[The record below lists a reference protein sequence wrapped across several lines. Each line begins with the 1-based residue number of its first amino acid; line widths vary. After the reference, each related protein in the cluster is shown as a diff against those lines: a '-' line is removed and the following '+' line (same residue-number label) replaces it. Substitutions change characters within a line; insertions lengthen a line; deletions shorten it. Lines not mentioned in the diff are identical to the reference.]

1 MVNSKVRFTARNSPA
16 KPDQSENVS
25 QSVFGF
31 SYTKRT
37 QGDLFWS
44 LERYIWNKKFL
55 YAHKSVARTIL
66 PFPLP
71 KVIKLLK
78 ISKRETAVKTQI
90 GSKFELL

>member
-1 MVNSKVRFTARNSPA
+1 MK
-16 KPDQSENVS
+16 
-25 QSVFGF
+25 
-31 SYTKRT
+31 
-37 QGDLFWS
+37 
-44 LERYIWNKKFL
+44 RYIWNKKFL
-55 YAHKSVARTIL
+55 YARKSVARTIL